1 LTAFL
6 FHEKRNYIL
15 PLPVDIVEEITLFRN
30 IPSPLQFPPP
40 YFQHGYND
48 YAIKLS
54 KLLIF
59 MWTCVWDPYMGNSI
73 GDPTI
78 CFIVLSC
85 IQHDNSW
92 AQAKDIT
99 PILAR
104 MLYILQTVF
113 LYNIHFNSVS
123 ACVCKRHSAI
133 KTWLDSDQNSIFYSV
148 CSFQYMALSVAYTQ
162 LSLSQV
168 Y

>member
-6 FHEKRNYIL
+6 FCEKRNYIL
-15 PLPVDIVEEITLFRN
+15 PLPEDIVEGITLFRN
-30 IPSPLQFPPP
+30 IPPPSQFLPP

-54 KLLIF
+54 KLLIS
-59 MWTCVWDPYMGNSI
+59 MWTCVWDPCVGKSI

-78 CFIVLSC
+78 YFIILSC

-99 PILAR
+99 SIIAK
-104 MLYILQTVF
+104 MLYIL
-113 LYNIHFNSVS
+113 
-123 ACVCKRHSAI
+123 
-133 KTWLDSDQNSIFYSV
+133 
-148 CSFQYMALSVAYTQ
+148 
-162 LSLSQV
+162 
-168 Y
+168 